1 MNSKKLESQILD
13 SSVLVAVSEQVSSDI
28 GGEVVILNLKSGV
41 YHGLNEVGA
50 RIWSLIQEAKTV
62 QEVKA
67 TLLQEYAVEQ
77 EQCDREVQELLQQ
90 LQAAELIEVKNET
103 FA

>member
-62 QEVKA
+62 KEVKA